1 MIIGDNWQ
9 DLETPTRKSLPCHWH
24 HPPPTCCTS
33 DDVPLFGSLSHDKV
47 VWGREGGGGWGT
59 KHVVSVP
66 PSTPRSAAIFL
77 PAAAKNVLPQSH
89 TPQLCSQIKVQ
100 QRGPKTGAS
109 LLPVALVGRWVE
121 EGQSVF
127 LLSPCPPHERPMPH
141 WIPRRSPTMAA
152 DAGKHVEGS
161 GFAWLPGRGKSG
173 NPSSNTCCC
182 STLTPATNTC
192 VAQWQSKT
200 ILKKL

>member
-1 MIIGDNWQ
+1 MAPPGRPHAIYLMTSPY
-9 DLETPTRKSLPCHWH
+9 LEAYHMTK
-24 HPPPTCCTS
+24 
-33 DDVPLFGSLSHDKV
+33 LFGAGKV
-47 VWGREGGGGWGT
+47 GGGWGA

-89 TPQLCSQIKVQ
+89 TPQLCFQIKVQ
-100 QRGPKTGAS
+100 QRGPKTGS
-109 LLPVALVGRWVE
+109 FLPPVALVGRWVE

-192 VAQWQSKT
+192 VAQWQSTT
-200 ILKKL
+200 ILKKTLMAVQNRFGFSRMRGK

>member
-1 MIIGDNWQ
+1 MSLAPSTPPHVAHLMTFPC
-9 DLETPTRKSLPCHWH
+9 LEAYHMTK
-24 HPPPTCCTS
+24 
-33 DDVPLFGSLSHDKV
+33 LFGAGKV
-47 VWGREGGGGWGT
+47 GGGWGT

-100 QRGPKTGAS
+100 QRGPKTGS
-109 LLPVALVGRWVE
+109 FLPPVALVGRWVE

-192 VAQWQSKT
+192 VAQWQSAT
-200 ILKKL
+200 ILKKTLMVIQNRFVFSRMQEK